1 MVKPITL
8 TPGRWRALKA
18 CSTSE
23 NVFTILAFDQRGTY
37 RRMLPEGASY
47 DDAVQT
53 KREVVSAL
61 APLTSAVLL
70 DAEYGMP
77 AALEMPGT
85 TGLLMALEESGYSGD
100 STYRQVAFNP
110 DWTIDKIRRVGADA
124 VKLLVYYH
132 PASGELAEQIEGVIK
147 QVVSEAHRYDLPVF
161 VEPLSYSLDPTIAK
175 ESAVFAGTRASVV
188 IETARRLSALGIDV
202 LKLEFPIDVAF
213 EPEQYVWRTACES
226 VSAACQVPWV
236 LLSAGVDFPTF
247 LEQARIACESGASG
261 FLAGRAIWKEAVQL
275 AGDARTKFLAD
286 TARERLRKLN
296 AVAKAARPWTDF
308 YRAPT
313 CGEDWYRSY

>member
-1 MVKPITL
+1 MGKQIAL

-18 CSTSE
+18 CSTPES
-23 NVFTILAFDQRGTY
+23 VFTILAFDQRGTY

-47 DDAVQT
+47 SDAVQT
-53 KREVVSAL
+53 KREIVKTL
-61 APLTSAVLL
+61 APLASAVLL

-77 AALEMPGT
+77 AALEMPGS

-100 STYRQVAFNP
+100 ATYRQVAFNP
-110 DWTIDKIRRVGADA
+110 DWTVDKISRIGADA

-132 PASGELAEQIEGVIK
+132 PASGELATQIEVVIK
-147 QVVSEAHRYDLPVF
+147 QVADEAHRYDLPVF
-161 VEPLSYSLDPTIAK
+161 VEPLSYSLDPAIAK
-175 ESAVFAGTRASVV
+175 DSAVFAGTRASIV

-213 EPEQYVWRTACES
+213 EPEHYVWRTACES
-226 VSAACQVPWV
+226 VSAVCQVPWV

-247 LEQARIACESGASG
+247 LEQTRIACESGASG
-261 FLAGRAIWKEAVQL
+261 FLAGRAIWKEAVQMV
-275 AGDARTKFLAD
+275 GDARTSFLAD
-286 TARERLRKLN
+286 IAKRRLQELN
-296 AVAKAARPWTDF
+296 AAVKAARPWTDF

-313 CGEDWYRSY
+313 CEEDWYRSY

>member
-1 MVKPITL
+1 MVKQTTL

-18 CSTSE
+18 CSTPE
-23 NVFTILAFDQRGTY
+23 NNFTILAFDQRGTY

-53 KREVVSAL
+53 KCDVVTAL

-77 AALEMPGT
+77 AALQMPGT

-110 DWTIDKIRRVGADA
+110 DWTIEKIKRVGADA

-147 QVVSEAHRYDLPVF
+147 QVAETAHQYDLPVF
-161 VEPLSYSLDPTIAK
+161 VEPLSYSLDPAVPK
-175 ESAVFAGTRASVV
+175 ESPVFAGTRASVV
-188 IETARRLSALGIDV
+188 IETARRLSALDIDV
-202 LKLEFPIDVAF
+202 LKLEFPIDAAF
-213 EPEQYVWRTACES
+213 EPEHYVWRTACES
-226 VSAACQVPWV
+226 VSAVCQVPWV
-236 LLSAGVDFPTF
+236 LLSAGVDFSTY
-247 LEQARIACESGASG
+247 LDQARIACESGASG
-261 FLAGRAIWKEAVQL
+261 FLAGRAIWKEAVQM
-275 AGDARTKFLAD
+275 ARDARTDFLANI
-286 TARERLRKLN
+286 AKPRLQKLN
-296 AVAKAARPWTDF
+296 AAVKAARPWTDF
-308 YRAPT
+308 YRAPV